1 MSPYGGRT
9 VKRLL
14 FATLLVIA
22 VAACGGDGGG
32 TQPSGGGGSSA
43 PEREAKTEM
52 SEPGTEGSLWTRQF
66 GTRHDEDAAGLAVDA
81 SGNVFVTGSTSGALP
96 GQTSFG
102 FSDAWARKYDD
113 SGNEVWTRQF
123 GASEEGA
130 DSGEGAAVD
139 SQGSLLLVGRT
150 AKDLG
155 GASAGSFDAYLRKYS
170 TDGNELF
177 TAQFGTSGRDQALR
191 VAVDEEDNAYVLG
204 ETRGEFEG
212 HTSAGKE
219 DVFLAKF
226 DSSGEQVWLKQFG
239 TEDTDTAEDIFVAGG
254 NIYVAGSTLG
264 EIDPA
269 VTKTARDND
278 AYVMK
283 IDSSGE
289 QVWVRQFGGGEAQSD
304 AAFAVAVDGDGNV
317 FVAGRTS
324 GELPDKSTWGGFDAF
339 LRKYDAQGTEVW
351 TKQFG
356 SDQGLLDS
364 DTAFGVAVD
373 PDGNAYV
380 TGTTEGHLPGQT
392 AFRAGD
398 VWLRKYDPDGG
409 ETWTRQFGSDEVE
422 AGQRIVVTADA
433 VYVAGTTSGELPGLA
448 EDSRCLDKLHP
459 EALCKLQDP
468 FVRKA
473 SNE

>member
-1 MSPYGGRT
+1 M
-9 VKRLL
+9 KRLL
-14 FATLLVIA
+14 FATLFVIA
-22 VAACGGDGGG
+22 VAACGGDGGAA
-32 TQPSGGGGSSA
+32 QPSGGGASSA
-43 PEREAKTEM
+43 QQQEAEAKMAELGM
-52 SEPGTEGSLWTRQF
+52 EGSLWTRQF

-81 SGNVFVTGSTSGALP
+81 SGNVFVTGSTSGQLV

-102 FSDAWARKYDD
+102 FSDAWVRKYDD
-113 SGNEVWTRQF
+113 AGNEVWTRQF
-123 GASEEGA
+123 GSSEEGA

-139 SQGSLLLVGRT
+139 SQGNLLLVGRT
-150 AKDLG
+150 AKALSG
-155 GASAGSFDAYLRKYS
+155 TSAGGFDAYVRKYS

-177 TAQFGTSGRDQALR
+177 TVQFGTEGRDQALR
-191 VAVDEEDNAYVLG
+191 VAVDGEDNVYVLG

-212 HTSAGKE
+212 QTNAGKE

-226 DSSGEQVWLKQFG
+226 DSTGQQVWLKQFG
-239 TEDTDTAEDIFVAGG
+239 TEDTDTAEDLIAAGDHV
-254 NIYVAGSTLG
+254 YVAGSTLG
-264 EIDPA
+264 ELDPT

-304 AAFAVAVDGDGNV
+304 ALFAVAVDGDGNV
-317 FVAGRTS
+317 LVAGRTS
-324 GELPDKSTWGGFDAF
+324 GELPDQSTWGGFDAF
-339 LRKYDAQGTEVW
+339 LRKYDAEGTVLW
-351 TKQFG
+351 TEQFG

-373 PDGNAYV
+373 SDGNAYV
-380 TGTTEGHLPGQT
+380 VGTTEGHLPGMT

-409 ETWTRQFGSDEVE
+409 ETWTRQFGSDEGE
-422 AGQRIVVTADA
+422 SGQRVVVTADA
-433 VYVAGTTSGELPGLA
+433 VYVAGTTTGELPGLA
-448 EDSRCLDKLHP
+448 EDSMCLDKLKP

-473 SNE
+473 STE

>member
-1 MSPYGGRT
+1 MVELG
-9 VKRLL
+9 
-14 FATLLVIA
+14 
-22 VAACGGDGGG
+22 
-32 TQPSGGGGSSA
+32 
-43 PEREAKTEM
+43 M
-52 SEPGTEGSLWTRQF
+52 EGALWTRQF

-81 SGNVFVTGSTSGALP
+81 SGNVFVTGSTSGQLP

-102 FSDAWARKYDD
+102 FSDAWVRKYDD
-113 SGNEVWTRQF
+113 AGNEVWTRQF

-139 SQGSLLLVGRT
+139 SQGNLLVVGRT
-150 AKDLG
+150 AKALSG
-155 GASAGSFDAYLRKYS
+155 TSAGSFDGYLRKYS
-170 TDGNELF
+170 GDGNELF
-177 TAQFGTSGRDQALR
+177 TVQFGTAGRDQAMR
-191 VAVDEEDNAYVLG
+191 VAVDGEDNAYVLG

-212 HTSAGKE
+212 QTNAGKE

-239 TEDTDTAEDIFVAGG
+239 TEDTDTSEDLFAAGDYV
-254 NIYVAGSTLG
+254 YVAGSTLG
-264 EIDPA
+264 ELDPT

-278 AYVMK
+278 AYIMK

-317 FVAGRTS
+317 LVAGRTS
-324 GELPDKSTWGGFDAF
+324 GELPDQSTWGGFDAF
-339 LRKYDAQGTEVW
+339 LRKYDAEGTVLW
-351 TKQFG
+351 TEQFG

-373 PDGNAYV
+373 SDGNTYV
-380 TGTTEGHLPGQT
+380 TGTTEGHLPGMT

-398 VWLRKYDPDGG
+398 VWLRKYDPDG
-409 ETWTRQFGSDEVE
+409 EDTWTRQFGSDEVE
-422 AGQRIVVTADA
+422 SGQRVVVTADA
-433 VYVAGTTSGELPGLA
+433 VYVAGTTTGELPGLA
-448 EDSRCLDKLHP
+448 EDSMCLDKLKP

-468 FVRKA
+468 FIRKA